1 MEAQLALVL
10 VLMNQRETPGG
21 GAVSHNHVRKE
32 CLTRLRWFAYSLKRI
47 MAVSNV
53 SPGGQRDPFLKRV
66 AVSVDT
72 WLRHYPPGF
81 RPLRGLNWGVLGLM
95 YASYYMCRYNFRF
108 ATPGMIAEFGFSKT
122 DITDMLSAWS
132 IAYGTGQLVNGL
144 LTDRIGGK
152 AAMLIG
158 AIGTIVVNLVFGFG
172 SFVGTFSTFALIW
185 LLNGW
190 FQSFG
195 APGMIKINAAWFNR
209 SERGTFAGIF
219 GFMIQSGQIAINKLA
234 PLILSGFA
242 VGTFVVAEGEWRWLF
257 RIPPL
262 FTAAAAILLVLLPKE
277 SPEQAGYVGVVKGE
291 EGGEADQNTRAS
303 LKESFVTIF
312 THPLVWL
319 YALAYAC
326 TGAVRNSSD
335 QLAVLYFVE
344 KLHLDI
350 ATSKAVSWTFFLM
363 PIVAV
368 FGSFTAGW
376 VSDKFFKGHRSPVAM
391 TLYFVESLVILCAA
405 MVIYMGVV
413 GPTAMGIFLGCLF
426 LILVSL
432 TANSTH
438 AIVGAAAPMDIGGR
452 KMAGFASGV
461 IDSFQYY
468 GTAIALPITGR
479 LIDEYGWGVWYP
491 TMATFGAVGGI
502 AMLLV
507 MRKQKL
513 LKAKASKLSEGK

>member
-1 MEAQLALVL
+1 
-10 VLMNQRETPGG
+10 MNPP
-21 GAVSHNHVRKE
+21 A
-32 CLTRLRWFAYSLKRI
+32 A
-47 MAVSNV
+47 AA
-53 SPGGQRDPFLKRV
+53 SPNPP
-66 AVSVDT
+66 
-72 WLRHYPPGF
+72 YPPGF
-81 RPLRGLNWGVLGLM
+81 RPRRGLNWFILGLM

-108 ATPGMIAEFGFSKT
+108 ATPGMIEEYGFTKT
-122 DITDMLSAWS
+122 QIADMLSAWS

-158 AIGTIVVNLVFGFG
+158 AIGTVAVNLVFGFA

-185 LLNGW
+185 LVNGW

-195 APGMIKINAAWFNR
+195 APGMVKINAAWFNR
-209 SERGTFAGIF
+209 NERGTFAGIF
-219 GFMIQSGQIAINKLA
+219 GFMIQSGQFVINNLA
-234 PLILSGFA
+234 PFILAGFA
-242 VGTFVVAEGEWRWLF
+242 IGTFVVAEGQWRWLF

-262 FTAAAAILLVLLPKE
+262 FTAAVAVLLVLIPKE
-277 SPEQAGYVGVVKGE
+277 SPEEAGYPGVVS
-291 EGGEADQNTRAS
+291 EGDGNADPSTRAG

-312 THPLVWL
+312 THPLVWF

-344 KLHLDI
+344 QLHLDLE
-350 ATSKAVSWTFFLM
+350 KKPPAVFYTMNLM
-363 PIVAV
+363 PMVAV
-368 FGSFTAGW
+368 IGSFTAGW

-391 TLYFVESLVILCAA
+391 TLYYVESLVILCAA
-405 MVIYMGVV
+405 MVIYMGIV
-413 GPTAMGIFLGCLF
+413 GPTPTGVFLGCLF
-426 LILVSL
+426 LVLVSL

-452 KMAGFASGV
+452 KMAGFAAGV

-468 GTAIALPITGR
+468 GTAVALPITGR
-479 LIDEYGWGVWYP
+479 LIDKFGWGSWYP
-491 TMATFGAVGGI
+491 TMAGFGFIGGC

-513 LKAKASKLSEGK
+513 LASQARVKSA